1 MVESTGSIIE
11 ILNSLDLIVV
21 MSLFAIAIVF
31 LTLSLKK
38 RYTKFIEESIGNKLD
53 PLKIQVDK
61 ITADLHT
68 TKGSV
73 DAMASFFCKR
83 DDR

>member
-11 ILNSLDLIVV
+11 ILNSLDLLVF
-21 MSLFAIAIVF
+21 MSLFTISIVF

-38 RYTKFIEESIGNKLD
+38 RYTKFIEESISSKLD

-61 ITADLHT
+61 ISKDLHT
-68 TKGSV
+68 IKGAS
-73 DAMASFFCKR
+73 DALASFICKR
-83 DDR
+83 DEK